1 MKCPYCSTP
10 DTRVVDSRAD
20 ENDLS
25 IKRRRICPNCQKK
38 FTTYEYIE
46 RPTIYVV
53 KKDGRRELFDP
64 DKIKRGLI
72 KACEKRPVAI
82 EEIDRVV
89 NKIKD
94 SVESS
99 MEKEIASTKIG
110 EYIMQELK
118 ILDDIA
124 HVRFASVYRQFKD
137 INGFLDEINNYVK
150 LQEEHNK

>member
-1 MKCPYCSTP
+1 M
-10 DTRVVDSRAD
+10 
-20 ENDLS
+20 
-25 IKRRRICPNCQKK
+25 
-38 FTTYEYIE
+38 
-46 RPTIYVV
+46 V

-124 HVRFASVYRQFKD
+124 YVRFASVYRQFKD